1 MTASRKTKALL
12 SIIALGAVAGSLMAQ
27 RGPRPGGPPP
37 DPATMVQNQ
46 VTHLTALLTL
56 TPAQAAQATTI
67 FTNAM
72 TASSSLQTTMD
83 SDRQNL
89 ESAINTNSTSV
100 IDQISQNIGILNG
113 QLTAIRAKADA
124 AFLALLT
131 PAQKATLEA
140 AGGLGGPG
148 PGGPGGPGGRGPGGP
163 PPGRF

>member
-1 MTASRKTKALL
+1 MIVLPRKTKTLL

-46 VTHLTALLTL
+46 VTHLTALLAL

-72 TASSSLQTTMD
+72 TASNSLQATME

-89 ESAINTNSTSV
+89 KSAIDTNSTSV
-100 IDQISQNIGILNG
+100 IDQVSQNIGIVDG

-124 AFLALLT
+124 AFLAILT
-131 PAQKATLEA
+131 SAQKTTLTE
-140 AGGLGGPG
+140 AGGLGG
-148 PGGPGGPGGRGPGGP
+148 GREG
-163 PPGRF
+163 